1 MTETGTSTGRSGD
14 DVGPARSSKVPN
26 RRRLMTINLFLV
38 VVFELYYGFCP
49 NILKFLGVRGF
60 GVESPVLFE
69 PAVTA
74 ALEDLLHDV
83 HRLLSGLF
91 EMGYVT
97 GCLLAADCYR
107 AFVPPTTYGF
117 VLIWSSPPLV
127 PPRTET
133 FPRGESRA

>member
-1 MTETGTSTGRSGD
+1 MGS
-14 DVGPARSSKVPN
+14 AQIYSSSWVYGGLVLN
-26 RRRLMTINLFLV
+26 RQVSSQLAGCHVLQL
-38 VVFELYYGFCP
+38 L
-49 NILKFLGVRGF
+49 
-60 GVESPVLFE
+60 PVLFE